1 MVIFV
6 VNCGSSSLK
15 YKLIDMANKLVIAS
29 GMVERIGLPGASLSY
44 QPAGLSKIK
53 KEAEI
58 PDHKVALQM
67 ILDALVNSKHKV
79 LSSIDEIEAVGHRVV
94 HGGELFQ
101 DSCLITEKVIKDIE
115 ACSELAPLHNPP
127 NISGIL
133 ACRHVLPDVPQVA
146 VFDTAFHQ
154 TMPDYAYIYGLPYE
168 AYEDFGIR
176 RYGFHGISHRYVSQR
191 ASKLIGEHISNLRI
205 ITCHLGS
212 GSSIAAIK
220 FGKVLDTSMG
230 LTPLDGLVMGT
241 RCGEIDPAIVS
252 YLMKK
257 INLSPEEMDYY
268 LNKKSGILGI
278 SGVSS
283 DFRDIEE
290 NYDLGNDR
298 CRLAWQLYAYR
309 VRKTIGSYVA
319 AMGGVDAIVFTAG
332 LGENSARMRRDI
344 CNGLEYLGTSIDEKK
359 NHFNGREVEISPNR
373 SRVQIFVIPTNEE
386 IIIAND
392 TQKICKHLGFL
403 KHPEPILSNK

>member
-1 MVIFV
+1 MIIFV
-6 VNCGSSSLK
+6 LNSGSSSIK
-15 YKLIDMANKLVIAS
+15 YKLINITSKSVIAS
-29 GMVERIGLPGASLSY
+29 GIVERIGMPGAFLSH
-44 QPAGLSKIK
+44 QPEGLKKIK
-53 KEAEI
+53 IAANI
-58 PDHKVALQM
+58 DNHNIAINIILNAL
-67 ILDALVNSKHKV
+67 INSEHKV
-79 LSSIDEIEAVGHRVV
+79 LNSIKEIDAIGHRVV
-94 HGGELFQ
+94 HGGELFAN
-101 DSCLITEKVIKDIE
+101 SCLITDNVIKDIE

-133 ACRHVLPDVPQVA
+133 ACKKILPGVPQVA

-154 TMPDYAYIYGLPYE
+154 TMPDYAYIYGLPFE
-168 AYEDFGIR
+168 AYEQFGIR
-176 RYGFHGISHRYVSQR
+176 RYGFHGISHRYVSKR
-191 ASKLIGEHISNLRI
+191 AAKLIGEHISNLRI

-220 FGKVLDTSMG
+220 FGKAIDTSMG

-252 YLMKK
+252 FLMKK
-257 INLSPEEMDYY
+257 KNLTPEEMDIY

-290 NYDLGNDR
+290 NYNLGNDR

-332 LGENSARMRRDI
+332 LGENSARMRSDI
-344 CNGLEYLGTSIDEKK
+344 CKGLEYLGTSIDERK

-386 IIIAND
+386 IVIASD
-392 TQKICKHLGFL
+392 TAKICKHLTQNQ
-403 KHPEPILSNK
+403 KI

>member
-1 MVIFV
+1 MIIFV
-6 VNCGSSSLK
+6 LNSGSSSIK
-15 YKLIDMANKLVIAS
+15 YKLIDMSNKSVIAS
-29 GMVERIGLPGASLSY
+29 GIVERIGMPGAFLSH
-44 QPAGLSKIK
+44 QPHDMKKIK
-53 KEAEI
+53 LSTNIDNHNIAI
-58 PDHKVALQM
+58 NIILNAL
-67 ILDALVNSKHKV
+67 INSEYKV
-79 LSSIDEIEAVGHRVV
+79 LKSIDDIDAIGHRVV
-94 HGGELFQ
+94 HGGELFS
-101 DSCLITEKVIKDIE
+101 DSCLITDKVIKDIE
-115 ACSELAPLHNPP
+115 VCSELAPLHNPP
-127 NISGIL
+127 NISGIM
-133 ACRHVLPDVPQVA
+133 ACKKILPNVPQVA

-168 AYEDFGIR
+168 AYEQFGIR
-176 RYGFHGISHRYVSQR
+176 RYGFHGISHRYVSKR
-191 ASKLIGEHISNLRI
+191 AAKLIGEHLSNLRI

-220 FGKVLDTSMG
+220 FGKSIDTSMG

-252 YLMKK
+252 FLMKK
-257 INLSPEEMDYY
+257 KNLTPEEMDIY

-290 NYDLGNDR
+290 NYNRGNDR

-332 LGENSARMRRDI
+332 LGENSARMRSDI
-344 CNGLEYLGTSIDEKK
+344 CKGLEYLGTSIDERK
-359 NHFNGREVEISPNR
+359 NHFKGREVEISPNR

-386 IIIAND
+386 IIIASD
-392 TQKICKHLGFL
+392 TAKICKHL
-403 KHPEPILSNK
+403 IQNK

>member
-6 VNCGSSSLK
+6 LNNGSSSIK
-15 YKLIDMANKLVIAS
+15 YKLIDMSRKLVLAN
-29 GMVERIGLPGASLSY
+29 GLVERIGMPGASLSH
-44 QPAGLSKIK
+44 QPSGLPKIK
-53 KEAEI
+53 ISAAI
-58 PDHKVALQM
+58 PDHKAA
-67 ILDALVNSKHKV
+67 IALVLEALVKSKHKI
-79 LSSIDEIEAVGHRVV
+79 LSAVDEIDAVGHRVV
-94 HGGELFQ
+94 HGGEYFA
-101 DSCLITEKVIKDIE
+101 DSCLITDKVLKDIE

-127 NISGIL
+127 NISGIM
-133 ACRHVLPDVPQVA
+133 ACRKLLPHVPQVA

-168 AYEDFGIR
+168 AYEQFGIR
-176 RYGFHGISHRYVSQR
+176 RYGFHGISHRYVSKR
-191 ASKLIGEHISNLRI
+191 AAKLIGERLSNLRL

-212 GSSIAAIK
+212 GSSIAAVQ
-220 FGKVLDTSMG
+220 FGKVIDTSMG

-252 YLMKK
+252 FLMKK
-257 INLSPEEMDYY
+257 KNLTPEEMEVY
-268 LNKKSGILGI
+268 LNRKSGILGI

-290 NYDLGNDR
+290 HYDLGNDR

-309 VRKTIGSYVA
+309 VRKTIGAYVA

-332 LGENSARMRRDI
+332 LGENSARMRSDI
-344 CNGLEYLGTSIDEKK
+344 CRGLEYLGTSIDEKR
-359 NHFNGREVEISPNR
+359 NHYHGREVEISNNR

-386 IIIAND
+386 MVIASD
-392 TQKICKHLGFL
+392 TAKLCKGLL
-403 KHPEPILSNK
+403 KNRVSDSGD